1 MAKRMLRTFLTG
13 LTGLLTGVL
22 LLTTAGMAQA
32 DEQRVVAVTQIVEHP
47 ALDAVYQGVRDE
59 LEARGYSEGKNLR
72 ILHESAQGNAGI
84 ASQIARK
91 FVGEGPDVIVAIATP
106 SAQTMAA
113 AARNLPVV
121 FSAVTDPVGAKLV
134 SNLEAPGANIT
145 GVTDMLPIERH
156 IDLLQRLVPDAKR
169 IGTVYNPGEAN
180 AVALVDLLEE
190 RLKARDMSLVK
201 AAATKTSE
209 VLGASRSLVGKV
221 DAIYLTTDN
230 TVISAAEAVVSVGE
244 RARIPVFAADT
255 ATVSRGAV
263 AALGFD
269 YYDHGRQTGAMV
281 ARILEG
287 AKPGDMPVESVD
299 ALNLFVNPG
308 AAQRMGIS
316 LSDDVISE
324 AQEVVGGDQ

>member
-1 MAKRMLRTFLTG
+1 MANRFLRT
-13 LTGLLTGVL
+13 LLGTAL
-22 LLTTAGMAQA
+22 LALAATAYGG
-32 DEQRVVAVTQIVEHP
+32 DQRVIAITQIVEHP
-47 ALDAVYQGVRDE
+47 ALDAVYQGARDQLEEQGYKDGDNVR
-59 LEARGYSEGKNLR
+59 
-72 ILHESAQGNAGI
+72 IMHESAQGNSAI

-113 AARNLPVV
+113 AARNTPVV

-134 SNLEAPGANIT
+134 KTLEAPGANIT

-156 IDLLQRLVPDAKR
+156 LDLLERVAPDAKR

-180 AVALVDLLEE
+180 AVALVELLEE
-190 RLKARDMSLVK
+190 RLEARDMELVK

-209 VLGASRSLVGKV
+209 VLGAARSLVDKA

-230 TVISAAEAVVSVGE
+230 TVISAVEAVISVGE
-244 RARIPVFAADT
+244 RAKIPVFAADT
-255 ATVSRGAV
+255 ATVNRGAV

-269 YYDHGRQTGAMV
+269 YYDLGRQTGGMV

-287 AKPGDMPVESVD
+287 ADPGEMDVESVD
-299 ALNLFVNPG
+299 TLDLFVNP
-308 AAQRMGIS
+308 AAAERMGIT
-316 LSDDVISE
+316 LSDDLISE
-324 AQEVVGGDQ
+324 AKEVVNSDK